1 MDQKQIS
8 DAIFGAVGLGM
19 MFAALVVSLIIMAVV
34 CWLVVGCYEKI
45 PEKFRAMPPVKVW
58 LLMIPCFNLVWSFWV
73 FPGLSKSF
81 QAYFDSIGDKSAGD
95 CYAKVALWL
104 CISQACCIVP
114 CLNYLAGLAALVLLI
129 LYLIKAIELKNK
141 IKSS

>member
-1 MDQKQIS
+1 MNQNQFDPS
-8 DAIFGAVGLGM
+8 MLFGALGLGM
-19 MFAALVVSLIIMAVV
+19 LSAALVISLIIMAVV
-34 CWLVVGCYEKI
+34 CWLVAGCYEKI
-45 PEKFRAMPPVKVW
+45 PEKFRAMPPNKVW
-58 LLMIPCFNLVWSFWV
+58 LLMIPCFNLVWGFWV

-81 QAYFDSIGDKSAGD
+81 QAYFDSVDDKSVGD

-129 LYLIKAIELKNK
+129 LFLIKTNELKNK
-141 IKSS
+141 IK